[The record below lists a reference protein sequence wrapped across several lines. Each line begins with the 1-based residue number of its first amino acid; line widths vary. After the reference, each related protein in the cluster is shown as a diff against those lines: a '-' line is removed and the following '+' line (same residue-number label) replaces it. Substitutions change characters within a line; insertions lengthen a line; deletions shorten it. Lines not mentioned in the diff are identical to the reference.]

1 MHQCQGEEKNEIMS
15 YNNLSGVSSGNAETQ
30 PNAFYS
36 NDPLVSRLPHK
47 RQHFSLMDRSVNS
60 KSI

>member
-15 YNNLSGVSSGNAETQ
+15 YNNLSGVSSGKGETQ

-36 NDPLVSRLPHK
+36 NDPLASRLPHK
-47 RQHFSLMDRSVNS
+47 RQHLSLKDRSINS

>member
-36 NDPLVSRLPHK
+36 NDPLASRLPHK
-47 RQHFSLMDRSVNS
+47 RQHFSLKEGSVNS

>member
-36 NDPLVSRLPHK
+36 NDPLASRLPHK
-47 RQHFSLMDRSVNS
+47 RQHFSLKDGSVN
-60 KSI
+60 

>member
-1 MHQCQGEEKNEIMS
+1 MHQCQGEEKNEMS

-47 RQHFSLMDRSVNS
+47 RQYFSLKDRSVNS
-60 KSI
+60 KSF

>member
-15 YNNLSGVSSGNAETQ
+15 YNNLSGVSFGNAETQ

-36 NDPLVSRLPHK
+36 NDPLASRLPHK
-47 RQHFSLMDRSVNS
+47 RQHFSLKDGSVNS